1 MNDTRHKMI
10 NPTALRKPPGPWS
23 SAIEIRPGARYLFTC
38 GLVGVRQD
46 GTYEQGVEAQ
56 AARIFENLKILLAE
70 ANMDM
75 GDVVKIIS
83 YMVDLREQPLYAKGR
98 KPYLGDAHPAMTLL
112 GVAQLSHPDLRLE
125 VEVIAAK
132 QD

>member
-1 MNDTRHKMI
+1 MGHGTDGRTGR
-10 NPTALRKPPGPWS
+10 RRS
-23 SAIEIRPGARYLFTC
+23 EIRPGARYVFTC

-70 ANMDM
+70 AHMDM

-83 YMVDLREQPLYAKGR
+83 YMVDLREQPAYAKAR
-98 KPYLGDAHPAMTLL
+98 KPYLGDAHPAMTQPEFNKFIAAEIVRW
-112 GVAQLSHPDLRLE
+112 G
-125 VEVIAAK
+125 EVIKRANIRL
-132 QD
+132 D